1 MLSNCRTLAE
11 CLRILASVK
20 YLIFAQIFSIRMT
33 NTGKI
38 ELMSPAGDFTSL
50 QAAIDNGA
58 DSVYFGVEQL
68 NMRARATM
76 NFTIDDLPEISRRC
90 KEKGVRSYL
99 TLNTIIYDHD
109 LSIIKTLLD
118 KAKSADLTAVIAM
131 DQAVIAYARQIGM
144 EIHISTQINITNIE
158 TVKFYAMFA
167 DTMVMSRELSISQIR
182 KICDQIE
189 KEQIKGPSGNL
200 VEIEIFGHGAL
211 CMAVS
216 GKCYLSLHS
225 HNSSANRGACK
236 QNCRKKYTVIDQES
250 GFEIELDNEYMMS
263 PKDLCTIG
271 FLDEISDAG
280 VKVLKI
286 EGRGR
291 APEYVATVTQCYREA
306 IDAINDGTFSQEKV
320 KGWMERLETVYNRGF
335 WSGYYLGQELGEW
348 SPNSGSNATQKKIYI
363 GKGRH
368 FYPKANIAEFLIEA
382 YDLNVGDK
390 ILIQGPTTGSQEMTI
405 DEMRVDEKPEA
416 SRASKSDVITFKTA
430 FRVRPSDKLY
440 KIVPA

>member
-1 MLSNCRTLAE
+1 MQK
-11 CLRILASVK
+11 ILH
-20 YLIFAQIFSIRMT
+20 FRMT
-33 NTGKI
+33 KSGRI
-38 ELMSPAGDFTSL
+38 ELMAPAGDFTSL
-50 QAAIDNGA
+50 QAALDNGA
-58 DSVYFGVEQL
+58 DSIYFGVEQL
-68 NMRARATM
+68 NMRARASM
-76 NFTIDDLPEISRRC
+76 NFTILDLPEISRRC
-90 KEKGVRSYL
+90 KEKGVRTYL

-118 KAKSADLTAVIAM
+118 KAKEADLTAVIAM

-144 EIHISTQINITNIE
+144 EVHISTQINITNIE
-158 TVKFYAMFA
+158 TVKFYALFA
-167 DTMVMSRELSISQIR
+167 DTMVMSRELSITQIK
-182 KICDQIE
+182 KICSQIE

-271 FLDEISDAG
+271 FLDQIVDAG

-291 APEYVATVTQCYREA
+291 APEYVATVTKCYREA
-306 IDAINDGTFSQEKV
+306 IDSIADGTFSAENV
-320 KGWMERLETVYNRGF
+320 EGWMKQLETVYNRGF

-348 SPNSGSNATQKKIYI
+348 SPNSGSSATQKKIYI

-368 FYPKANIAEFLIEA
+368 FYPKSNIAEFLIEA
-382 YDLNVGDK
+382 YDLNIGDRV
-390 ILIQGPTTGSQEMTI
+390 LIQGPTTGSQEIVIEHM
-405 DEMRVDEKPEA
+405 MVDGKEGATK
-416 SRASKSDVITFKTA
+416 ASKSDVVTFKTE

-440 KIVPA
+440 KIVKVEEPGTQQNNVDEGAYSH